1 MSAIKVASIGGVERG
16 FRVIVCRACRDP
28 PCAAVCPT
36 GALKPR
42 EGGGVIINYNK
53 CIGCGYCREACP
65 IGAIMWDEDDNKP
78 IVCVHCGYCVEFCPH
93 GVLALETVQLAR
105 R

>member
-28 PCAAVCPT
+28 PCVAVCPT

-42 EGGGVIINYNK
+42 EGGGVIISYNK